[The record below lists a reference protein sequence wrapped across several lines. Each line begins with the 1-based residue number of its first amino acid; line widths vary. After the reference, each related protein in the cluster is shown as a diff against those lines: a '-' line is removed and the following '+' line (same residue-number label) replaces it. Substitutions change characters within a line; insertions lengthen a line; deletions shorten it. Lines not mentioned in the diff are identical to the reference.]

1 MIKVTFAAQKE
12 VFVSLTVEGHAQ
24 YAKKGEDLVCAG
36 VSAVSIGGLNAL
48 ENPDVFDIEVTDALI
63 SVKAKTTITQHDEI
77 VLRTILEQLETIEE
91 SYPENVKVTKS
102 N

>member
-1 MIKVTFAAQKE
+1 MIKVAFVSQKDH
-12 VFVSLTVEGHAQ
+12 FVSLTVEGHAH

-48 ENPDVFDIEVTDALI
+48 ENPDAFDIEVSDALI
-63 SVKAKTTITQHDEI
+63 TVKAKTSISNHDEI
-77 VLRTILEQLETIEE
+77 VLHTILEQLESIEE
-91 SYPENVKVTKS
+91 SYPDNVKVTKS